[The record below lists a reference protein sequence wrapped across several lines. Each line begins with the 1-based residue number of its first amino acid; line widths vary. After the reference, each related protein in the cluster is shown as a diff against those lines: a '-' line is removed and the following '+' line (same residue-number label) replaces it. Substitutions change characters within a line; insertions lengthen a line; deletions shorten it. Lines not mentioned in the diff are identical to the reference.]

1 MNFWLEFVLEVVIWD
16 GVFGTLQVKLGDNT
30 KFMMTMPVTLKMQK
44 DNSGN
49 VDQQCRGREVVEGA
63 PPWKKIAFDIKKEGF
78 SFEDCENAG

>member
-1 MNFWLEFVLEVVIWD
+1 
-16 GVFGTLQVKLGDNT
+16 
-30 KFMMTMPVTLKMQK
+30 MTMPVTLKMQK
-44 DNSGN
+44 GNSGN